1 MKKTVILKALLILFP
16 IMAVGLA
23 TTVDSVM
30 VYDPIA
36 QQTTYYSYFEAL
48 PVNNLQMITPLAAL
62 AAALSGIMAA
72 AYMAKKH
79 NYLVKAAGYA
89 AIASSCLAS
98 VPMMVREDIFVVPN
112 VALPIFMVLEY
123 VVSFMLQK
131 DEQKAMEKAHKKKLK
146 NKKR

>member
-1 MKKTVILKALLILFP
+1 MKKTVVLKALLILLP

-30 VYDPIA
+30 VFDPVSG
-36 QQTTYYSYFEAL
+36 QTTYHSYFEAL
-48 PVNNLQMITPLAAL
+48 PVNNLQMITPLAAM

-72 AYMAKKH
+72 VFMAKKH
-79 NYLVKAAGYA
+79 TYLLKAVGYA
-89 AIASSCLAS
+89 ALASSCLAA

-131 DEQKAMEKAHKKKLK
+131 NEGETMKKAPKAKLK
-146 NKKR
+146 KH